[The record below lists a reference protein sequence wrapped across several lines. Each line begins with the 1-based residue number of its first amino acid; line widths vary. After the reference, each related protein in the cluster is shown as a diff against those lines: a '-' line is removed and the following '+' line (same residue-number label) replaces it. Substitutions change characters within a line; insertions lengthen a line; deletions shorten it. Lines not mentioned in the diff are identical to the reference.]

1 MTSTPKLKRKR
12 LSTNKELLKKLVSLL
27 EREKLTKEEL
37 AVELELDNPKQINDS
52 LLLAAAKI
60 SGNTNF
66 LANILEKGGGRA
78 KKGPQYSVKKG
89 VIVPAWLFE
98 GKEVEDGQKY
108 EMKFG
113 DRTGKI
119 TLIPID

>member
-60 SGNTNF
+60 SGNTDF
-66 LANILEKGGGRA
+66 LANILEKEGGRA
-78 KKGPQYSVKKG
+78 KKGPQYSAKKG

-113 DRTGKI
+113 GRTGKI

>member
-1 MTSTPKLKRKR
+1 MTSTPKLKRRR
-12 LSTNKELLKKLVSLL
+12 LSTNQELLKKLLSLL

-37 AVELELDNPKQINDS
+37 AAKLELDNPKQINDS

-66 LANILEKGGGRA
+66 LANILEKEGGRT

-98 GKEVEDGQKY
+98 GKGVEDGQKY

-113 DRTGKI
+113 GRTGKI